1 MSSVVLAQQR
11 SICKVA
17 LALPGGAC
25 VTTAV
30 LVSCVSVACLKE
42 YCDQAVQRAGV
53 SGWQPSSGVVYLP
66 WLARA
71 AAKVLTILRSVCRVM
86 LAVAGACLRD
96 ALGGCCR
103 ADSLAWRGT
112 RVRLC

>member
-17 LALPGGAC
+17 LALPGGAS
-25 VTTAV
+25 VTRAV
-30 LVSCVSVACLKE
+30 LVSCVLVACLKE
-42 YCDQAVQRAGV
+42 YCDQAVQRPGV

-66 WLARA
+66 WLAHA

-86 LAVAGACLRD
+86 LADAGACLRD

-112 RVRLC
+112 LVRLC